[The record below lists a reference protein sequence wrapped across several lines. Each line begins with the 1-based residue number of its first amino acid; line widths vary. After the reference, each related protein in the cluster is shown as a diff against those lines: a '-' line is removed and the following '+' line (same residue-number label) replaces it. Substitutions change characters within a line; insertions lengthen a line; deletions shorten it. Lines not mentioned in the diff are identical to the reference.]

1 MKKPKLEQIDL
12 SPKQALGVFFIALSL
27 FTYMGGLVWVSA
39 YWDHSLVE
47 TYRDYEIHF
56 FASPNVYGVKLEGV
70 EPINWPMAR
79 SRGSAR
85 DLIDSILDEP
95 ELQETYRDFELYM
108 IQGYELYYGTSSTE
122 NTPKFDTVENL
133 KNYIDQ
139 AYYPVVV
146 RTKHRDQG
154 DYLIYRSGLE
164 TEGTLVYWVE
174 TPDGETSETYE
185 TLAEANT
192 AAEALITEYDN
203 HTGSIPDPGTDEPNN
218 STTPD
223 PPGQVGSEYDPP
235 GETVGD
241 RLNAQKNLISG
252 ISATIGIGLV
262 AIDIGAHR
270 DE

>member
-1 MKKPKLEQIDL
+1 MKKQKLDQINL
-12 SPKQALGVFFIALSL
+12 STKKALGVFFIALSL
-27 FTYMGGLVWVSA
+27 FTYVGGLAWVSA

-47 TYRDYEIHF
+47 TYREHEIHF

-79 SRGSAR
+79 SRTSAR
-85 DLIDSILDEP
+85 DIIDSILDEP

-108 IQGYELYYGTSSTE
+108 IQGYDLYYGTSSAE
-122 NTPKFDTVENL
+122 NTPKFDTIENL
-133 KNYIDQ
+133 KKYIDQ

-164 TEGTLVYWVE
+164 SEGNLVYWVV
-174 TPDGETSETYE
+174 TPDGETSETFE
-185 TLAEANT
+185 TIAEANT
-192 AAEALITEYDN
+192 AAETLITEYEEQA
-203 HTGSIPDPGTDEPNN
+203 GSIPDAGTDEQNN
-218 STTPD
+218 SITPD
-223 PPGQVGSEYDPP
+223 TPDQVDSEYDPP

-252 ISATIGIGLV
+252 ITAAIGIGLV
-262 AIDIGAHR
+262 AIDYGARR